1 MIVYAQKL
9 GKVVLKMIV
18 QKMENRI
25 PDDWNCFVPSEL
37 ITDKSVPPISIR
49 LWLALDYFI
58 SNGKNSPALADIAET
73 AMTTVVT
80 ARKAL
85 DKMEQEGWIKR
96 EKDSVTS
103 PIRYIVYAVKFN
115 ELPEI
120 EVSHATLANRKN
132 NNLTS
137 PRRSFG
143 RNVR

>member
-1 MIVYAQKL
+1 MK
-9 GKVVLKMIV
+9 V

-25 PDDWNCFVPSEL
+25 PEDWNCLVPTEL
-37 ITDKSVPPISIR
+37 IKDLSVPPISIR
-49 LWLALDYFI
+49 LWVTLDYFI
-58 SNGKNSPALADIAET
+58 TNGRNSPALRDIAEM

-96 EKDSVTS
+96 EKDSVSS
-103 PIRYIVYAVKFN
+103 PIRYTVFAEKFN
-115 ELPEI
+115 EMPEI
-120 EVSHATLANRKN
+120 EVGKLTLANRQN
-132 NNLTS
+132 NDLTS